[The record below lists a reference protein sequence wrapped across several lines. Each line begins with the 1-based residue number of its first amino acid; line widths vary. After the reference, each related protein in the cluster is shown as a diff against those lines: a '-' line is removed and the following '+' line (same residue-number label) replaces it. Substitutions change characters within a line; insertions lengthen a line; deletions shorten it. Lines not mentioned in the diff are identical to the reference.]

1 MVYWYVNIN
10 GHISKDKWQSMF
22 RYLAKYVKILI
33 FSAYVFKTVHRDG
46 LCTYVLGTYAR
57 TSTECMNDSEQILN
71 ERRMHR
77 IRNECLPNGNEPTS
91 PEVDLRSIMDYES
104 KESLNAKTLNYIT
117 LIVEC
122 TLTPPG

>member
-46 LCTYVLGTYAR
+46 LWSYVHRFYAR
-57 TSTECMNDSEQILN
+57 TSTECMNDGEQRLN

-77 IRNECLPNGNEPTS
+77 IRNECLLNGNEPTS
-91 PEVDLRSIMDYES
+91 PKVDLRSIMDYERE
-104 KESLNAKTLNYIT
+104 ESLNAKTLNYIT
-117 LIVEC
+117 LIVE
-122 TLTPPG
+122 